1 MSLKVEF
8 FLEFDDNDNQKE
20 VDASLFENEPVAANP
35 NALSSLDDRLKKLIG
50 DVDDTRTEDIELNEV
65 ASHLKSRKKKAHPA
79 PKAPK
84 DEVEE
89 EDLED
94 SDKTS
99 QLEEFIRSKIPRK
112 KTAKKPQVSFLD
124 LGEDLE
130 VKDQAEGPKEI
141 TSEDLPSVESLRKK
155 LSDDEP
161 QL

>member
-1 MSLKVEF
+1 VE
-8 FLEFDDNDNQKE
+8 
-20 VDASLFENEPVAANP
+20 DASIG
-35 NALSSLDDRLKKLIG
+35 SS
-50 DVDDTRTEDIELNEV
+50 VDEDSEDTELNEV

-79 PKAPK
+79 PKVSK
-84 DEVEE
+84 DEVDE

-94 SDKTS
+94 SDKVNISPNDKITN

-112 KTAKKPQVSFLD
+112 KAAKKPQVSFLD

-130 VKDQAEGPKEI
+130 VKDQAESQKEI

-161 QL
+161 QF